1 MGLPYYILPM
11 PKVLTT
17 TLWLNADQIVIRPAA
32 FLATASYREYYQ
44 KKYKIFDM
52 FLFGV
57 MTVRRTYYR
66 VENLCVSKDITLTK
80 ITLVLD
86 FFDHS
91 LWFFVLLRWI
101 QKCRLSILS
110 ANITLAFIIDKSIS
124 SIILFVF
131 ERIGTMCS
139 ERKITTITVPID
151 FCQPQTIAFQF
162 FSFRLYLFR

>member
-1 MGLPYYILPM
+1 MGLPYYIL

-17 TLWLNADQIVIRPAA
+17 TLWLNADQIAIRPAA

-66 VENLCVSKDITLTK
+66 VENLCVSKDITLTTK
-80 ITLVLD
+80 ISLVLD

-110 ANITLAFIIDKSIS
+110 ANITLSFIIDRSIS

-131 ERIGTMCS
+131 GTMCS
-139 ERKITTITVPID
+139 ERKITTIIVPID
-151 FCQPQTIAFQF
+151 FCQPQTIAF
-162 FSFRLYLFR
+162 